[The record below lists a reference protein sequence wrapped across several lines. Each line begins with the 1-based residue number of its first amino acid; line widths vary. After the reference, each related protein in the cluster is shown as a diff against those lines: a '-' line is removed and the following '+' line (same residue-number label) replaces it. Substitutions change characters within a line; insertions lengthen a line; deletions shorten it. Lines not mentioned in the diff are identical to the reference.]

1 MDRYEPEPVAPFD
14 TPLSVQ
20 IIDGEVVF
28 IGAGRVAFSMT
39 LRAAAETSQRLEQAL
54 FSAWNTPQG

>member
-14 TPLSVQ
+14 AALSVQ

-39 LRAAAETSQRLEQAL
+39 LRAATETSLRLEEAL
-54 FSAWNTPQG
+54 LSARNTPPV